1 MKQAGTIFRLS
12 AIYRT
17 SDGLDMTYKYFAE
30 FLSGTGFRWIKS
42 HLRDAAR
49 LKNWTEFSLDV

>member
-17 SDGLDMTYKYFAE
+17 SDGLDMTYSFLQK
-30 FLSGTGFRWIKS
+30 FLSAG
-42 HLRDAAR
+42 
-49 LKNWTEFSLDV
+49 LDRNRG